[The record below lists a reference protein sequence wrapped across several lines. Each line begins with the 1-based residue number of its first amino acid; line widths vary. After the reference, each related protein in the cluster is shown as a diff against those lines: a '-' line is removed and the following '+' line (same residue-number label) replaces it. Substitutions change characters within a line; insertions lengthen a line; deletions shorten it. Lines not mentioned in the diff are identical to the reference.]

1 MAYIGETIRDKPA
14 SIQEGGI
21 GLMTVPNTQN
31 NTLHIDTTYKDT
43 HLKNI
48 NVDTTTTLVATNNY
62 YIVGTINIADT
73 KTWDIATGVG
83 VDATLNV
90 I

>member
-21 GLMTVPNTQN
+21 CLMTVPNTQN

-43 HLKNI
+43 HLKNV
-48 NVDTTTTLVATNNY
+48 NVDTTTTLVGTNNY
-62 YIVGTINIADT
+62 YLVGQVVIADT
-73 KTWDIATGVG
+73 KTWDVAGTG
-83 VDATLNV
+83 TLKFL
-90 I
+90 

>member
-31 NTLHIDTTYKDT
+31 NTIHLDTTYKDT
-43 HLKNI
+43 LIKNI

-62 YIVGTINIADT
+62 YLVGQVVIADT
-73 KTWDIATGVG
+73 KTWDIAGTG
-83 VDATLNV
+83 TLKV
-90 I
+90 L